1 MCAFESFPDEFKFL
15 SKDNI
20 EDAVRL
26 GSRDDVEY
34 HLEKASKEEVAT
46 WLTNEDIW
54 IAAITEGHLD
64 IIKLFLKRKKPN
76 VSQLNFLKTVTVIEC
91 HPEVFQL
98 FETVFEEKDEIF
110 YEGLLLL
117 AAGSGSLNIVEIL
130 VAQKISFGAFPLTAL
145 HLATINGHLD
155 VVQFLIEHGSD
166 VNAADKLGF
175 TPLLLAAI
183 YGHAKIAECL
193 LQNEANVNAAS
204 SFGDMT
210 ALNIAAFGGN
220 EDVVMILLNHDADLK
235 DSLHAAVEGGHLHIV
250 SMLIEHGADVNGKGL
265 HNVTHCLWLILWN
278 ANFRLTKKTKKTTH
292 LKKGHKSKRWIQKT
306 SRWMSSI

>member
-1 MCAFESFPDEFKFL
+1 M
-15 SKDNI
+15 
-20 EDAVRL
+20 V
-26 GSRDDVEY
+26 
-34 HLEKASKEEVAT
+34 
-46 WLTNEDIW
+46 
-54 IAAITEGHLD
+54 
-64 IIKLFLKRKKPN
+64 
-76 VSQLNFLKTVTVIEC
+76 VT
-91 HPEVFQL
+91 
-98 FETVFEEKDEIF
+98 T
-110 YEGLLLL
+110 
-117 AAGSGSLNIVEIL
+117 
-130 VAQKISFGAFPLTAL
+130 KISFGAFPLTAL

-250 SMLIEHGADVNGKGL
+250 SMLTEHGADVNGKGL

-278 ANFRLTKKTKKTTH
+278 ANFRLTKNKQKKTTH